1 MTAAVFTDA
10 TRMVEPDAGAIYL
23 RNALSQSFDVQEL
36 RNLCFD
42 LGVDYDGLPG
52 NGKDSKAR
60 EIVAWFARRD
70 QTDRLVQAV
79 YKLRP
84 NAFWTAAARE
94 TEARGSLSNIATG
107 RMLMV
112 QVGRL
117 EVRMDKL
124 EECVMRLRTIST
136 ATLTSTIFLMIGL
149 GVLVLVLLTGG

>member
-1 MTAAVFTDA
+1 MTAAAATGEMRDA
-10 TRMVEPDAGAIYL
+10 EAGATYL
-23 RNALSQSFDVQEL
+23 RSALAQSFDVQEL
-36 RNLCFD
+36 KTLCFD
-42 LGVDYDGLPG
+42 LGIDYDALPG

-60 EIVAWFARRD
+60 EIVAWFARRN

-79 YKLRP
+79 YKRRP

-94 TEARGSLSNIATG
+94 TEARGSLSNVATG

-124 EECVMRLRTIST
+124 EECVVRLRTIST
-136 ATLTSTIFLMIGL
+136 ATLTSTVFLMIGL
-149 GVLVLVLLTGG
+149 GLLVLLVVNGG